1 MIPKY
6 THINIHYNN
15 TNDNFTMSYTK
26 NNIPHNSNITRDIL
40 NTILPFLS
48 ADLDQDII
56 ISNIRIPAIRT
67 SYSHLTRDQQRIIDQ
82 KRIIDGDIWDNQ
94 SNINR
99 VNYIIDVYE
108 LSRDETTYIPDLE
121 FDTLNV

>member
-1 MIPKY
+1 MADSHLSFNGNMYTLSLIAIKNILLDKNEMIPKY
-6 THINIHYNN
+6 THINIHYN

-67 SYSHLTRDQQRIIDQ
+67 SYGHLKQRF
-82 KRIIDGDIWDNQ
+82 KK
-94 SNINR
+94 
-99 VNYIIDVYE
+99 V
-108 LSRDETTYIPDLE
+108 
-121 FDTLNV
+121 